1 MTDVDLLKNKNYA
14 PKNLGEVCVL
24 GLGKTGNVVAS
35 YMCELLG
42 KRVESV
48 HVYAGEKKEFAMR
61 AADRLLKCGA
71 TVSFDDK
78 ELKHKFDLCVTSPGI
93 SINDPLIKTAKNNC
107 NEVISEVEFAWRESD
122 SQDI

>member
-1 MTDVDLLKNKNYA
+1 MEEVTLLKDKNYA

-48 HVYAGEKKEFAMR
+48 HVYAGER
-61 AADRLLKCGA
+61 RN
-71 TVSFDDK
+71 
-78 ELKHKFDLCVTSPGI
+78 I
-93 SINDPLIKTAKNNC
+93 SC
-107 NEVISEVEFAWRESD
+107 
-122 SQDI
+122 